1 VSDFSYMPPR
11 RAPTVPVGRAG
22 HAGFASNVR
31 AVDTPGACHATYGRH
46 WTVPLVSPESLHG
59 KEYPMSRLELIARG
73 GGWQLID
80 AGKLSFW
87 FPERD
92 KALETV
98 TMMADARSLLHGIA
112 TTVHAENDSGEVEL
126 VASFG

>member
-1 VSDFSYMPPR
+1 
-11 RAPTVPVGRAG
+11 
-22 HAGFASNVR
+22 
-31 AVDTPGACHATYGRH
+31 
-46 WTVPLVSPESLHG
+46 
-59 KEYPMSRLELIARG
+59 MSRFELVARG

-87 FPERD
+87 FPERE

-98 TMMADARSLLHGIA
+98 TMMADARSLLHRIPTA
-112 TTVHAENDSGEVEL
+112 VLAENDLGEMEL

>member
-1 VSDFSYMPPR
+1 
-11 RAPTVPVGRAG
+11 
-22 HAGFASNVR
+22 
-31 AVDTPGACHATYGRH
+31 
-46 WTVPLVSPESLHG
+46 
-59 KEYPMSRLELIARG
+59 MSRLELIARG

-92 KALETV
+92 RALETV
-98 TMMADARSLLHGIA
+98 TMMADARSLLHGIR
-112 TTVHAENDSGEVEL
+112 TSVFAENDFGEVEV

>member
-1 VSDFSYMPPR
+1 
-11 RAPTVPVGRAG
+11 
-22 HAGFASNVR
+22 
-31 AVDTPGACHATYGRH
+31 
-46 WTVPLVSPESLHG
+46 
-59 KEYPMSRLELIARG
+59 MSTLELIARG
-73 GGWQLID
+73 GGWQLVD

-87 FPERD
+87 FPERE

-112 TTVHAENDSGEVEL
+112 TTVHAENHSGEVEL